1 MTQARFLP
9 PGRVHIDKHS
19 PVSATSFYYQREPHP
34 FPASPGDPPRP
45 EGRSRPASY
54 EVTAFALYPSAC
66 ETLCASFKSGVSVS
80 ASHVELLQ
88 SSLTG
93 FQNQMLWVLLLP
105 MPVESLMWNSELLL
119 LWGSFYDIMIF
130 QFVGLPEIWLSYECA
145 SPSVSL
151 CFFFFLYVFG
161 CRLSFFG
168 RFQSF

>member
-1 MTQARFLP
+1 MVLMTQARFLP

-105 MPVESLMWNSELLL
+105 MLEPWTESPTRVSELSL
-119 LWGSFYDIMIF
+119 LWETFYDTIILHLIGHPPHGMGFYYITRPHPT
-130 QFVGLPEIWLSYECA
+130 VLL
-145 SPSVSL
+145 
-151 CFFFFLYVFG
+151 
-161 CRLSFFG
+161 
-168 RFQSF
+168 